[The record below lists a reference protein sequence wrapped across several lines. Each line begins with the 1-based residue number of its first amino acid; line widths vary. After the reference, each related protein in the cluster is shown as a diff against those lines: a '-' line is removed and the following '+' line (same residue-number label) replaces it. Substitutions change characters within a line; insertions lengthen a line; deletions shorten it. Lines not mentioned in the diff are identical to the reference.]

1 MANKLFTAM
10 HRIEKKE
17 KILRRGSSI
26 INIIYVTIH
35 SVIKLVQ
42 LFPSPLQLF
51 SSTSSTSKKKK
62 KKKKLFQI
70 VGPRQDSE
78 IPIFRFHNFLST
90 KLRSLTKLRLFG
102 EPRKLANF
110 GDASSFRAK
119 SRYPIFQNNFRIL
132 DR

>member
-1 MANKLFTAM
+1 M

-62 KKKKLFQI
+62 KKKNFSRLSVPDKIQRFQYSVFI
-70 VGPRQDSE
+70 TF
-78 IPIFRFHNFLST
+78 FR
-90 KLRSLTKLRLFG
+90 R
-102 EPRKLANF
+102 NF
-110 GDASSFRAK
+110 GR
-119 SRYPIFQNNFRIL
+119 
-132 DR
+132 